1 MINPFQLMQNP
12 MGTIQNGLLEKMR
25 VQNPQ
30 MFQKVQQMTSGKS
43 EAELKDM
50 AFNVAK
56 ERGIDLRQFAS
67 QFGMSI

>member
-1 MINPFQLMQNP
+1 MINPFQLMRNP
-12 MGTIQNGLLEKMR
+12 MSAVQNELLEKMR

-43 EAELKDM
+43 EAEQKEM

-56 ERGIDLRQFAS
+56 EQGIDLRQFAS
-67 QFGMSI
+67 RFGFSI